1 MRIIFAGTP
10 DFACPSLKA
19 LAASRHEILSVYT
32 QPDRAHGRGRKR
44 RAPPVKQLAL
54 ELGLAVEQPQ
64 TLRNP
69 EVQAGIAE
77 MAADL
82 MVVVAY
88 GQILPRSVLETPA
101 RGCLNVHASLLPRW
115 RGAAPIQRAIQAGD
129 HETGVT
135 IMRMAEGLDTGDI
148 LLQRRCPITPETTGG
163 DLHDR
168 LAELGAEALTSAL
181 EGLEAGTLFPRVQDE
196 SRVTYAR
203 KLEKREARLDWSV
216 SASVLAR
223 TVRAFNPWPVAHA
236 RLGEDSVRIW
246 RATALDEAA
255 GTPAGSVVRSGAEGI
270 DVATGK
276 GVLRIEA
283 LQWPGARVL
292 NAREAENGHHLAGRR
307 FS

>member
-19 LAASRHEILSVYT
+19 LAVSRHEVLRVFT

-54 ELGLAVEQPQ
+54 EQGLTVEQPES
-64 TLRNP
+64 LRDP
-69 EVQAGIAE
+69 AVQAAIAG

-88 GQILPRSVLETPA
+88 GQILPRAVLEAPA
-101 RGCLNVHASLLPRW
+101 RGCINVHASLLPRW
-115 RGAAPIQRAIQAGD
+115 RGAAPIQRAILAGD
-129 HETGVT
+129 SETGVT
-135 IMRMAEGLDTGDI
+135 IMRMSEGLDSGDI

-163 DLHDR
+163 GLHDQ
-168 LAELGAEALTSAL
+168 LAEMGAEALMDAI
-181 EGLEAGTLFPRVQDE
+181 EGLEAGQLRGRPQDE
-196 SRVTYAR
+196 RLATYAR
-203 KLEKREARLDWSV
+203 KLEKREARLDWNDT
-216 SASVLAR
+216 AQALAR

-236 RLGEDSVRIW
+236 CLGGDSVRIW
-246 RATALDEAA
+246 RATALDETARA
-255 GTPAGSVVRSGAEGI
+255 PAGSVIRSGAEGI
-270 DVATGK
+270 DVATGE

-283 LQWPGARVL
+283 MQWPGGRVL
-292 NAREAENGHHLAGRR
+292 SAREAENGHQLAGRR

>member
-10 DFACPSLKA
+10 DFACPSLRA
-19 LAASRHEILSVYT
+19 LAASPHEVISVYT
-32 QPDRAHGRGRKR
+32 QPDRAHGRGRKH

-54 ELGLAVEQPQ
+54 ELGLAVEQPES
-64 TLRNP
+64 LRDP
-69 EVQAGIAE
+69 AIRAAIAGMEV
-77 MAADL
+77 DL

-88 GQILPRSVLETPA
+88 GQILPRAVLEAPA
-101 RGCLNVHASLLPRW
+101 RGCINVHASLLPRW
-115 RGAAPIQRAIQAGD
+115 RGAAPIQRAILAGD
-129 HETGVT
+129 SETGVT

-168 LAELGAEALTSAL
+168 LAGMGAEALTAAL
-181 EGLEAGTLFPRVQDE
+181 EEMEGCTLVPRPQDE
-196 SRVTYAR
+196 RWATYAR
-203 KLEKREARLDWSV
+203 KLEKREARLDWNE
-216 SASVLAR
+216 SAQVLAR

-236 RLGEDSVRIW
+236 RLGGDSVRIW
-246 RATALDEAA
+246 RAGALDEAA
-255 GTPAGSVVRSGAEGI
+255 RDPVGSVVRADAEGI
-270 DVATGK
+270 DVATGE

-292 NAREAENGHHLAGRR
+292 SAREAENGHHLFGRR